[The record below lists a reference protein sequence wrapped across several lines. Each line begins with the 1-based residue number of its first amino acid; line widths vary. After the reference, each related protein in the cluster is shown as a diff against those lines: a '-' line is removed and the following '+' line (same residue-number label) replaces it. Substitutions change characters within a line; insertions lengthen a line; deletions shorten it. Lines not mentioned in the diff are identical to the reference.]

1 MRRSFYIPLL
11 FVLTLTVACGRDNLL
26 PVVVKSDAKYVFKG
40 EAMVKDSAYYGV
52 LYEGDSIVYSGLWR
66 NGKRQG
72 EGLTRDSLGRTV
84 AGLWN
89 ADTIVS
95 GTITDS
101 IGTYKGELNSR
112 FAPNGHGTYRGT
124 DGSWYDGTWKEG
136 LRDGFG
142 CGVDANGKVKTGEWK
157 RGTYRGERMTYTSE
171 RIYGIDISRY
181 QHGSG
186 RKKYAIDWSRM
197 RITHLG
203 TISRKRVSG
212 TVDYPVS
219 FVYIKSTEGTS
230 VRNKYYLSDY
240 KAARRQGIHC
250 GAYHFFSTTSP
261 ADKQAQFFL
270 KHSRFAKGDFPPVLD
285 VEPTPSQIKKMG
297 GAKVLFARIRTW
309 ISVVKQRTGVRPILY
324 VGQSFVNKYLPQ
336 APDLMRDNLV
346 WIARY
351 GEYRPEVRLVFWQL
365 CPDGRVSGIHGEVDV
380 NVFNGYRDQYNEF
393 LQTERIK

>member
-1 MRRSFYIPLL
+1 MKRSSYILL
-11 FVLTLTVACGRDNLL
+11 LLALLLTAACGRVNTL
-26 PVVVKSDAKYVFKG
+26 PIIVKNDGTHVFKG

-72 EGLTRDSLGRTV
+72 EGLTHDSVGRSV
-84 AGLWN
+84 AGTWN
-89 ADTIVS
+89 SDTIVS

-101 IGTYKGELNSR
+101 AGTYKGELNSK
-112 FAPNGHGTYRGT
+112 FVPNGHGIYRGT
-124 DGSWYDGTWKEG
+124 DGSWYDGTWKAG

-142 CGVDANGKVKTGEWK
+142 CGVDANGKVKAGEWK

-181 QHGSG
+181 QHGKG
-186 RKKYAIDWSRM
+186 RKKYAIDWSRV

-203 TISRKRVSG
+203 TISSKRVSG

-230 VRNKYYLSDY
+230 VKNKYYLADY
-240 KAARRQGIHC
+240 KAARKHGIHC

-261 ADKQAQFFL
+261 ADKQARFFL
-270 KHSRFAKGDFPPVLD
+270 KNSRFAKGDFPPVLD

-297 GAKVLFARIRTW
+297 GAEVLFARIRTW
-309 ISVVKQRTGVRPILY
+309 ISIVKRHTGVRPILY

-351 GEYRPEVRLVFWQL
+351 GEYRPDVKLIFWQL
-365 CPDGRVSGIHGEVDV
+365 CPDGRVSGIRGEVDV